1 MLPERHR
8 LKSRGSFRAVQTR
21 GRKFVGRTIVVR
33 AVRTSESRP
42 SRFGFSVS
50 DRVGNAVVRN
60 TVKRRL
66 REAVREV
73 LPECAVALD
82 VVMTARNGAQE
93 ASYDQ
98 LRSDVRQAIGY
109 LCRQCGQPANQ
120 RSTSTG
126 AQ

>member
-21 GRKFVGRTIVVR
+21 GRKFVGRTIVVK

-50 DRVGNAVVRN
+50 DKVGNAVVRN

-73 LPECAVALD
+73 LPECAFALD
-82 VVMTARNGAQE
+82 VVVTARNGSQE

-98 LRSDVRQAIGY
+98 LRADVRQALGY
-109 LCRQCGQPANQ
+109 LCRQCAQAADQ
-120 RSTSTG
+120 RRSSAG
-126 AQ
+126 AH